1 MPDSNPRGVRLAQ
14 LGLLIN
20 IALVLVKLTS
30 GIVGHTYALIADAA
44 ESSVDIF
51 SSLIVWRGLSIA
63 ARPPDDDHPF
73 GHGRAEPLAAAVV
86 SLMLFVAALGI
97 AVASVREILTPHQVP
112 APFTLLVAAGVIV
125 IKETLYRRVFQVG
138 DETGSA
144 AIQADAWHHR
154 SDAVSSG
161 AAFIGIALA
170 LLGGPGWESA
180 DDWAAL
186 VAAVIIAINGVRILR
201 PAIDDLMDRVPEG
214 PVVDL
219 IANAATSVY
228 GVLAI
233 EKLKVRKLGTDYY
246 VDLHVQ
252 ADPEMSLFDAHI
264 LSGKVK
270 AAIRQAVPAVSGASI
285 HMEPFEDEVQRPR
298 TVAAPPDLAADQAS
312 RPGD

>member
-1 MPDSNPRGVRLAQ
+1 MGF
-14 LGLLIN
+14 LIN
-20 IALVLVKLTS
+20 IVLVLVKLAS
-30 GIVGHTYALIADAA
+30 GIFGHTYALIADAA

-51 SSLIVWRGLSIA
+51 SSIIVWRGLRIA
-63 ARPPDDDHPF
+63 AQPPDEDHPF

-86 SLMLFVAALGI
+86 SLLLLAAALGI
-97 AVASVREILTPHQVP
+97 GVAAVLEILTPHKVP
-112 APFTLLVAAGVIV
+112 ALFTLFVAAGVIV
-125 IKETLYRRVFQVG
+125 IKEALFRRVFRVG
-138 DETGSA
+138 DEIGSPA
-144 AIQADAWHHR
+144 VRADAWHHR

-170 LLGGPGWESA
+170 RLGGPGWESA

-186 VAAVIIAINGVRILR
+186 LAAAIIAVNGVLLLR

-214 PVVDL
+214 PVVEQ
-219 IANAATSVY
+219 ISVAATSVN

-252 ADPEMSLFDAHI
+252 ADPQMSLFEAHV

-270 AAIRQAVPAVSGASI
+270 AAIRRAVPAVSGASI
-285 HMEPFEDEVQRPR
+285 HMEPFE
-298 TVAAPPDLAADQAS
+298 API
-312 RPGD
+312 